1 MTKITKLYR
10 LLPVILILLATKA
23 NAQMAEYN
31 MGNFWV
37 YATQQKSVLMDFVN
51 SSTGVFMNNGT
62 TYYLGNFQN
71 DGTVGYDNALTVNPG
86 LSSFAGTSAQTISG
100 SGATSF
106 YYLQFAG
113 TAFSVQQ
120 PVSVVNQLDLSNG
133 IVTAQQ
139 TTLQTVMNELQ
150 MSAGSSWVNASS
162 ASFVDGFVQKAGN
175 TAFTFPIGNSGYYRP
190 LTLAAPSSVTDAFTA
205 RYIYADPTAGGYS
218 RTAKASGVGEVSNK
232 EYWIVQ
238 RTTGTSSPQ
247 VTLGWDSSTSAA
259 VPSNLSRLQV
269 VRWDGSQWINEGNA
283 STTGNATAG
292 TITADMTGY
301 GVITLAVKNAAKQL
315 AVKAF
320 LQGIWSSSTLKMNQ
334 CLTDDGVTPQFTT
347 AVDAV
352 SVELHKASDYSTIIY
367 TASGLMLEPDGTIH
381 TSGSSAVDIPGTY
394 TGNYYITIKTRNH
407 VETTSASALS
417 FAADNISYDFTTA
430 DSQAYG
436 SNQVKLKTGVYGVYA
451 GDITGKTSTQD
462 QMVNGRDVSQVFSQ
476 ANLSTAGY
484 AKEDMNGDG
493 MVNGRDI
500 NRVFTNANLSIYAI
514 LP

>member
-1 MTKITKLYR
+1 LTKITKLYR

-71 DGTVGYDNALTVNPG
+71 DGTVGYDNTLTIDPG
-86 LSSFAGTSAQTISG
+86 LSSFAGTLAQTISG

-106 YYLQFAG
+106 YNLQFAG
-113 TAFSVQQ
+113 TAFSLQQ
-120 PVSVVNQLDLSNG
+120 SVSVVNQLDLSNG

-139 TTLQTVMNELQ
+139 TSLQTVMNEVQ
-150 MSAGSSWVNASS
+150 MSAGSSWVNASL
-162 ASFVDGFVQKAGN
+162 ASFVDGFVQKTGN
-175 TAFTFPIGNSGYYRP
+175 TAFTFPIGNGGYYRP
-190 LTLAAPSSVTDAFTA
+190 LTLAAPTQATDVFTA
-205 RYIYADPTAGGYS
+205 RYIYADPTAGAYT
-218 RTAKASGVGEVSNK
+218 RTAKASGVGEVSDK
-232 EYWIVQ
+232 EYWILQ
-238 RTTGTSSPQ
+238 RATGSSSPE
-247 VTLGWDSSTSAA
+247 VTLSWNSSTSATI
-259 VPSNLSRLQV
+259 PSDLSRLQV

-500 NRVFTNANLSIYAI
+500 NRVFSNANLSIYAI

>member
-1 MTKITKLYR
+1 LTKITKLYR

-23 NAQMAEYN
+23 NAQTAEYN
-31 MGNFWV
+31 TGNFWV

-139 TTLQTVMNELQ
+139 TTLQTVMNEVQ

-269 VRWDGSQWINEGNA
+269 VRWDGTQWINEGNA
-283 STTGNATAG
+283 STTGDATAG
-292 TITADMTGY
+292 TITANMTGY
-301 GVITLAVKNAAKQL
+301 GVISLATQSPTKQL
-315 AVKAF
+315 TVKAY
-320 LQGIWSSSTLKMNQ
+320 LQSLWNSSTLKMNQ
-334 CLTDDGVTPQFTT
+334 CMTANGVTPQFTT
-347 AVDAV
+347 ASDVV
-352 SVELHKASDYSTIIY
+352 SIELHDPVDYSTLYI
-367 TASGLMLEPDGTIH
+367 ASNLLLEPDGTIH
-381 TSGSSAVDIPGTY
+381 AAGLGFIEIPGIY
-394 TGNYYITIKTRNH
+394 SKSYYITIKTRNH
-407 VETTSASALS
+407 LETTSGTAVS
-417 FAADNISYDFTTA
+417 FASDNLSYDFTSA
-430 DSQAYG
+430 ASQAYG
-436 SNQVKLKTGVYGVYA
+436 SNQGKLKNGIYGIYA
-451 GDITGKTSTQD
+451 GDLNLDGWID
-462 QMVNGRDVSQVFSQ
+462 YLDYVQMDIKIQMFS
-476 ANLSTAGY
+476 LGY
-484 AKEDMNGDG
+484 QLEDLNGDG
-493 MVNGRDI
+493 FVDYSDYVILDNNVNGFYY
-500 NRVFTNANLSIYAI
+500 VLH
-514 LP
+514 P